1 MKKTI
6 VALVV
11 CVTILLTGCAG
22 KKDNFIKDNFISVDR
37 QQPVIAE
44 NVEMT
49 TEFPEYDGNTEIIYA
64 PLKNNG
70 NEDFT
75 HGSYYFL
82 QKLDGDDW
90 RYLGVSGNFNLL
102 QAVIKPGEDALGR
115 FQLKDHVKLPLLPGR
130 YRIGWWSEA
139 TEDGSIEPTPVAE
152 FTVK

>member
-22 KKDNFIKDNFISVDR
+22 KKDNFISVDR

-49 TEFPEYDGNTEIIYA
+49 TEFTEYDGDTERIRVK
-64 PLKNNG
+64 LRNNRS
-70 NEDFT
+70 EDF
-75 HGSYYFL
+75 SYGAYFFL
-82 QKLDGDDW
+82 QKLDGDEW

-102 QAVIKPGEDALGR
+102 LYSVPPGWDGWES
-115 FQLKDHVKLPLLPGR
+115 FQLKEHVKLPLLPGR
-130 YRIGWWSEA
+130 YRIGWWSET
-139 TEDGSIEPTPVAE
+139 TEDGSIRPTPVAE